1 MDLRIE
7 RTRKSIINAFVELRA
22 KKPIE
27 KITIKEL
34 AECAYINK
42 ATFYSHYH
50 DIYDLT
56 DKLED
61 EIINSIVESIPDTDK
76 ILTNPREGITELID
90 SFLAK
95 KTLTDIIFS
104 GSRSYVFAQKME
116 QILKKHIYK
125 TEAEE
130 LSLEMNILFSVLVQG
145 TFRAYLCNLKK
156 DIEEVKKILG
166 NINECLISNY
176 TSIYDE

>member
-7 RTRKSIINAFVELRA
+7 RTRKSIINAFIELRE

-34 AECAYINK
+34 AELAYINK

-56 DKLED
+56 EQLEN
-61 EIINSIVESIPDTDK
+61 EIINSIVEGIQDTDK
-76 ILTNPREGITELID
+76 ILTNPREGIYDLID
-90 SFLAK
+90 LFLAK
-95 KTLTDIIFS
+95 KSLTDIIFS

-125 TEAEE
+125 IESEE
-130 LSLEMNILFSVLVQG
+130 LSLETNILFSVLVQG
-145 TFRAYLCNLKK
+145 TFRAYLCNSEK